1 MKKQI
6 LTRLSRSCAVF
17 ALILLG
23 NAIINILNDRGSAG
37 WPVLIMFLWLVL
49 FEAADHLLSMIPFKT
64 CRQSRIFRMIINYL
78 LAFAGWYWLGWITLN
93 FWGILIS
100 VVSYLILYNIL
111 QRFCEARRRAEADEI
126 NRELARHKKW
136 THSEDEMHF

>member
-23 NAIINILNDRGSAG
+23 NAINNILNGRGSAG
-37 WPVLIMFLWLVL
+37 WPVLILFLYLVL
-49 FEAADHLLSMIPFKT
+49 FEAVDHLLSMIPFKT
-64 CRQSRIFRMIINYL
+64 CRQSRIFRMIVNYL
-78 LAFAGWYWLGWITLN
+78 LAFAGWYSLGWITLN

-136 THSEDEMHF
+136 MHSEDEMHF